1 MKGQREI
8 LERHVE
14 SMRARLAYLDKALN
28 IKRSAN
34 GGDVNQLSLS
44 IQEARDQ
51 VLLLAANIDR
61 SYPINRSQCPEM
73 SRAF

>member
-14 SMRARLAYLDKALN
+14 SMRARLAYLDKSLD

-44 IQEARDQ
+44 IQEAGDQ
-51 VLLLAANIDR
+51 VQLLVAN
-61 SYPINRSQCPEM
+61 INRSCPINSRQCPEE

>member
-44 IQEARDQ
+44 IQEAGDQ

-61 SYPINRSQCPEM
+61 SYLINRSQCPEM

>member
-28 IKRSAN
+28 NKRPAN

-44 IQEARDQ
+44 IQEASDQ
-51 VLLLAANIDR
+51 VLPP
-61 SYPINRSQCPEM
+61 SCGKY
-73 SRAF
+73 